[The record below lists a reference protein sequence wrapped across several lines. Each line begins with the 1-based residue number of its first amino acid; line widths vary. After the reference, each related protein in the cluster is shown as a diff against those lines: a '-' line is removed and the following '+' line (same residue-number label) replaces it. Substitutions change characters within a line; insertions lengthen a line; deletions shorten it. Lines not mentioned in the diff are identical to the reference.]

1 MPWLYWNVA
10 LLALSYLTQ
19 SSFCLFSL
27 SSQVACAHW
36 GYIMERSHTFNYE
49 HFFSTNRNSKTIA
62 ISIRQFKWSCDR
74 RTECFRKNHVIVG
87 RHLVCICSPQNNE
100 CSLEQTWKIT
110 CRKITSDGQR
120 SDRTAGPAAA
130 AAASGP
136 PRAASSSVTIVCGRF
151 LISKQNMVNF

>member
-1 MPWLYWNVA
+1 MKN
-10 LLALSYLTQ
+10 
-19 SSFCLFSL
+19 
-27 SSQVACAHW
+27 
-36 GYIMERSHTFNYE
+36 
-49 HFFSTNRNSKTIA
+49 NRYNKKAVMTKSNSKPIA

-136 PRAASSSVTIVCGRF
+136 ACGLVERDHCVRSLF
-151 LISKQNMVNF
+151 D